1 MPLCRL
7 CSRDTKLV
15 RAHVIPEAFFR
26 EQRKRGEMPM
36 LLTNTAGQY
45 PRHAPIGVYDQG
57 ILCQDCEAK
66 FQTLDDYGIHV
77 LLRDFDTFFSTVY
90 EKELVVEYQ
99 ASRLDHDKLLR
110 FLLSVLWRASV
121 STHSYYDKVDL
132 GPYEAD
138 AATAI
143 THPGKPVAPV
153 FGAVL
158 SRWRNTP
165 QVKDIADVM
174 LNPHKENLRGVNTYR
189 LYLAS
194 VVAWVRV
201 SNRPFGRLVED
212 FDLVRGS
219 PIRVVVRDM
228 MSSKDL
234 AAMVKVIG
242 HVDTIRSPRTP

>member
-1 MPLCRL
+1 
-7 CSRDTKLV
+7 V
-15 RAHVIPEAFFR
+15 RAHVIPQAFFR

-36 LLTNTAGQY
+36 LLTNTARQY
-45 PRHAPIGVYDQG
+45 PRQAHIGVYDQG

-77 LLRDFDTFFSTVY
+77 LLKEFDAFFSPVY
-90 EKELVVEYQ
+90 DNGLVVEYQ

-143 THPGKPVAPV
+143 TQPGNPVAPV

-158 SRWRNTP
+158 SRWRDTSE
-165 QVKDIADVM
+165 VEDIADVM
-174 LNPHKENLRGVNTYR
+174 LNPNREDLRGVNTYR
-189 LYLAS
+189 LYLAR

-201 SNRPFGRLVED
+201 SNRPFGRLIED
-212 FDLVRGS
+212 FDLVRGL

-234 AAMVKVIG
+234 AAMVKVIE
-242 HVDTIRSPRTP
+242 HVDAIRPPRTP